1 MNENVLTRTELE
13 LTLTLGSL
21 TARHGRPGAFVELQP
36 LSDATGGM
44 ILRVSSTDGLE
55 WSSSHTSLVSMGSPL
70 PRVALDYPGLTRLR
84 NGVRAAADLCGWVR
98 LRADEH
104 TLQLLADGDHIP
116 ESERILATAPNHASA
131 HPAPAQPRPVA
142 PVNCPPLPARTSL
155 PAGPLADLT
164 CHVSEHALLNLHGTG
179 DPRLV
184 GWSLGVTSHGQ
195 MLAQDLTSIRYPGEA
210 AHLRRLEAL

>member
-21 TARHGRPGAFVELQP
+21 TARHGRPCAFVELQS
-36 LSDATGGM
+36 LSDTTGGM

-55 WSSSHTSLVSMGSPL
+55 WSSSHTSLASMGSPL

-116 ESERILATAPNHASA
+116 ESERILATVPNHASA
-131 HPAPAQPRPVA
+131 HPAPVQPRPVA

-164 CHVSEHALLNLHGTG
+164 RHVSEHALLNLHGTG
-179 DPRLV
+179 DPRLI
-184 GWSLGVTSHGQ
+184 GWSLGATSHGQ
-195 MLAQDLTSIRYPGEA
+195 MLAQDLTSTRYPGEA

>member
-21 TARHGRPGAFVELQP
+21 TARHGRPGAFVELQS
-36 LSDATGGM
+36 LSDTTGGM

-104 TLQLLADGDHIP
+104 TLQLLADGV
-116 ESERILATAPNHASA
+116 ESRMM
-131 HPAPAQPRPVA
+131 V
-142 PVNCPPLPARTSL
+142 
-155 PAGPLADLT
+155 
-164 CHVSEHALLNLHGTG
+164 
-179 DPRLV
+179 
-184 GWSLGVTSHGQ
+184 
-195 MLAQDLTSIRYPGEA
+195 
-210 AHLRRLEAL
+210 

>member
-21 TARHGRPGAFVELQP
+21 TARHGRPGAFVELQS

-104 TLQLLADGDHIP
+104 TLQLLADEGLIEATESNGRKTYALTDAGRAATAEAGEQSAPWETKTPRDSGRLTALPKAGMELAQVIAQVGRTGSP
-116 ESERILATAPNHASA
+116 EQIAKAVDELEATRRRLYAILAE
-131 HPAPAQPRPVA
+131 
-142 PVNCPPLPARTSL
+142 
-155 PAGPLADLT
+155 G
-164 CHVSEHALLNLHGTG
+164 
-179 DPRLV
+179 
-184 GWSLGVTSHGQ
+184 
-195 MLAQDLTSIRYPGEA
+195 
-210 AHLRRLEAL
+210 